1 MTSITK
7 LFGSYGFNTKLNNF
21 NEEMNFFGK
30 MSILDWCGV
39 AYAGKK
45 EPVSKI
51 VAEMVKEENGV
62 NQARVITTGH
72 NVSARGAALANGAA
86 GHALDYD
93 DTHFL
98 FVGHPTS
105 SALPTTLA
113 LGEELKSSIEEMLLA
128 YMTGVEVSTRI
139 GHILGYSH
147 YNAGFHQ
154 TATSGSF
161 GSTIAASKL
170 LGLNEDQTIN
180 ALGIVSTRASGI
192 KSQFGTMG
200 KPYHAGM
207 AASNGIEAAK
217 LSKLGFISRDDAIE
231 CDQGF
236 FQTHGWDKQIPPRAI
251 ENLGDDFLFPEIK
264 YKFHACC
271 HGLHSFLEALDELKQ
286 ENNFNPETI
295 DEIAIETNPSWLK
308 VCNIE
313 EPKTG
318 LEAKF
323 SYRLTAAMS
332 IYGKDTS
339 NLDTYSDEICF
350 DENMQRIRDKVK
362 VIPNDKLS
370 NTQSKI
376 SIKDGSSNIENNH
389 DLSDEIEKNILETKI
404 INKSSSLL
412 SKSKSNEI
420 STMLNSPNNNNVSA
434 LVDCLV
440 S

>member
-1 MTSITK
+1 MSITK
-7 LFGSYGFNTKLNNF
+7 LFGSYGFNTQLNSF
-21 NEEMNFFGK
+21 NDEMKFFAK

-39 AYAGKK
+39 AYAAKK

-51 VAEMVKEENGV
+51 VSEMVKEENGV
-62 NQARVITTGH
+62 NQARLITTGH
-72 NVSARGAALANGAA
+72 RVSSRGAALANGAT

-98 FVGHPTS
+98 FVGHPTA
-105 SALPTTLA
+105 SALPTALA
-113 LGEELKSSIEEMLLA
+113 LGEELGSSLEELLLA

-147 YNAGFHQ
+147 YNSGFHQ
-154 TATSGSF
+154 TATTGSF
-161 GSTIAASKL
+161 GSTIVASKL
-170 LGLNEDQTIN
+170 LNLSEDETIN
-180 ALGIVSTRASGI
+180 ALGLVSTRASGI

-217 LSKLGFISRDDAIE
+217 LSKLGFVSREDGME

-236 FQTHGWDKQIPPRAI
+236 FLTHGWDKKLPNRAV
-251 ENLGDDFLFPEIK
+251 EKLGADFLFPEIK

-271 HGLHSFLEALDELKQ
+271 HGLHSFLEALEELKQ

-295 DEIAIETNPSWLK
+295 EEIAIETNPSWLK

-313 EPKTG
+313 KPKTG

-323 SYRLTAAMS
+323 SYKLTAAMS
-332 IYGKDTS
+332 IYGKDTAD
-339 NLDTYSDEICF
+339 LDTYCDEICF
-350 DENMQRIRDKVK
+350 DDNMNDIRDRVK
-362 VIPNDKLS
+362 VIPNDQLT
-370 NTQSKI
+370 NTQSLI
-376 SIKDGSSNIENNH
+376 SIKDGSKDIVNKH
-389 DLSDEIEKNILETKI
+389 DLSDKIDQKILETKI
-404 INKSSSLL
+404 LNKSVSLL
-412 SKSKSNEI
+412 SEIKSNEI
-420 STMLNSPNNNNVSA
+420 SSMLNSASKTKVDA

>member
-1 MTSITK
+1 MSITK
-7 LFGSYGFNTKLNNF
+7 LFGSYGFNTQLNSF
-21 NEEMNFFGK
+21 NDEMKFFAK

-39 AYAGKK
+39 AYAAKK

-51 VAEMVKEENGV
+51 VSEMVKEENGV
-62 NQARVITTGH
+62 NQARLITTGH
-72 NVSARGAALANGAA
+72 RVSSRGAALANGAT

-98 FVGHPTS
+98 FVGHPTA
-105 SALPTTLA
+105 SALPTALA
-113 LGEELKSSIEEMLLA
+113 LGEELGSSLEELLLA

-147 YNAGFHQ
+147 YNSGFHQ
-154 TATSGSF
+154 TATTGSF
-161 GSTIAASKL
+161 GSTIVASKL
-170 LGLNEDQTIN
+170 LNLSEDETIN
-180 ALGIVSTRASGI
+180 ALGLVSTRASGI

-217 LSKLGFISRDDAIE
+217 LSKLGFVSREDGME

-236 FQTHGWDKQIPPRAI
+236 FLTHGWDKKLPNRAV
-251 ENLGDDFLFPEIK
+251 ENLGADFLFPEIK

-271 HGLHSFLEALDELKQ
+271 HGLHSFLEALEELKQ
-286 ENNFNPETI
+286 ENNFNPDTI
-295 DEIAIETNPSWLK
+295 EEIAIETNPSWLK

-313 EPKTG
+313 KPKTG

-323 SYRLTAAMS
+323 SYKLTAAMS
-332 IYGKDTS
+332 IYGKDTAD
-339 NLDTYSDEICF
+339 LDTYCDEICF
-350 DENMQRIRDKVK
+350 DDNMNGIRDKVK
-362 VIPNDKLS
+362 VIPNDQLT
-370 NTQSKI
+370 NTQSLI
-376 SIKDGSSNIENNH
+376 SIKDGTKDIANKH
-389 DLSDEIEKNILETKI
+389 DLSDKIDQKILETKI
-404 INKSSSLL
+404 LNKSVSLL
-412 SKSKSNEI
+412 SKIKSNEI
-420 STMLNSPNNNNVSA
+420 SSMLNSASKTKVDA

>member
-1 MTSITK
+1 MSITK
-7 LFGSYGFNTKLNNF
+7 LFGSYGFNTQLNSF
-21 NEEMNFFGK
+21 NDEMKFFAK

-39 AYAGKK
+39 AYAAKK

-51 VAEMVKEENGV
+51 VSEMVKEENGV
-62 NQARVITTGH
+62 NQARLITTGH
-72 NVSARGAALANGAA
+72 RVSSRGAALANGAT

-98 FVGHPTS
+98 FVGHPTA
-105 SALPTTLA
+105 SALPTALA
-113 LGEELKSSIEEMLLA
+113 LGEELGSSLEELLLA

-147 YNAGFHQ
+147 YNSGFHQ
-154 TATSGSF
+154 TATTGSF
-161 GSTIAASKL
+161 GSTIVASKL
-170 LGLNEDQTIN
+170 LNLSEDETIN
-180 ALGIVSTRASGI
+180 ALGLVSTRASGI

-217 LSKLGFISRDDAIE
+217 LSKLGFVSREDGME

-236 FQTHGWDKQIPPRAI
+236 FLTHGWDKKLPNRAV
-251 ENLGDDFLFPEIK
+251 ENLGADFLFPEIK

-271 HGLHSFLEALDELKQ
+271 HGLHSFLEALEELKQ
-286 ENNFNPETI
+286 ENNFNPDTI
-295 DEIAIETNPSWLK
+295 EEIAIETNPSWLK

-313 EPKTG
+313 KPKTG

-323 SYRLTAAMS
+323 SYKLTAAMS
-332 IYGKDTS
+332 IYGKDTAD
-339 NLDTYSDEICF
+339 LDTYCDEICF
-350 DENMQRIRDKVK
+350 DDNMNGIRDRVK
-362 VIPNDKLS
+362 VIPNDKLT
-370 NTQSKI
+370 NTQSLI
-376 SIKDGSSNIENNH
+376 SIKDGSKDIINKH
-389 DLSDEIEKNILETKI
+389 DLSDKIDQKILETKI
-404 INKSSSLL
+404 LNKSVSLL
-412 SKSKSNEI
+412 SKIKSNEI
-420 STMLNSPNNNNVSA
+420 SSMLNSASNTKVDA

>member
-21 NEEMNFFGK
+21 NEEMKFFGK

-286 ENNFNPETI
+286 ENNFNAETI

-376 SIKDGSSNIENNH
+376 SIKDGSNNIENNH

>member
-72 NVSARGAALANGAA
+72 NVSSRGAALANGAA

-376 SIKDGSSNIENNH
+376 SIKDGSNNIENNH

>member
-7 LFGSYGFNTKLNNF
+7 LFGSYGFNTELNNF

-420 STMLNSPNNNNVSA
+420 STILNSPSNNNVSA

>member
-1 MTSITK
+1 MSITK
-7 LFGSYGFNTKLNNF
+7 LFGSYGFNTQLNSF
-21 NEEMNFFGK
+21 NDEMKFFAK

-39 AYAGKK
+39 AYAAKK

-51 VAEMVKEENGV
+51 VSEMVKEENGV
-62 NQARVITTGH
+62 NQARLITTGH
-72 NVSARGAALANGAA
+72 RVSSRGAALANGAT

-98 FVGHPTS
+98 FVGHPTA
-105 SALPTTLA
+105 SALPTALA
-113 LGEELKSSIEEMLLA
+113 LGEELGSSLEELLLA

-147 YNAGFHQ
+147 YNSGFHQ
-154 TATSGSF
+154 TATTGSF
-161 GSTIAASKL
+161 GSTIVASKL
-170 LGLNEDQTIN
+170 LNLSEDETIN
-180 ALGIVSTRASGI
+180 ALGLVSTRASGI

-217 LSKLGFISRDDAIE
+217 LSKLGFVSREDGME

-236 FQTHGWDKQIPPRAI
+236 FLTHGWDKKLPNRAV
-251 ENLGDDFLFPEIK
+251 ENLGADFLFPEIK

-271 HGLHSFLEALDELKQ
+271 HGLHSFLEALEELKQ
-286 ENNFNPETI
+286 ENNFNPDTI
-295 DEIAIETNPSWLK
+295 EEIAIETNPSWLK

-313 EPKTG
+313 KPKTG

-323 SYRLTAAMS
+323 SYKLTAAMS
-332 IYGKDTS
+332 IYGKDTAD
-339 NLDTYSDEICF
+339 LDTYCDEICF
-350 DENMQRIRDKVK
+350 DDNMNGIRDRVK
-362 VIPNDKLS
+362 VIPNDKLT
-370 NTQSKI
+370 NTQSLI
-376 SIKDGSSNIENNH
+376 SIKDGSKDIINKH
-389 DLSDEIEKNILETKI
+389 DLSDKIDQKILETKI
-404 INKSSSLL
+404 LNKSVSLL
-412 SKSKSNEI
+412 SKIKSNEI
-420 STMLNSPNNNNVSA
+420 SSMLNSASKTKVDA

>member
-1 MTSITK
+1 MSITK
-7 LFGSYGFNTKLNNF
+7 LFGSYGFNTQLNSF
-21 NEEMNFFGK
+21 NDEMKFFAK

-39 AYAGKK
+39 AYAAKK

-51 VAEMVKEENGV
+51 VSEMVKEENGV
-62 NQARVITTGH
+62 NQARLITTGH
-72 NVSARGAALANGAA
+72 RVSARGAALANGAT

-98 FVGHPTS
+98 FVGHPTA
-105 SALPTTLA
+105 SALPTALA
-113 LGEELKSSIEEMLLA
+113 LGEELGSSLEELLLA

-147 YNAGFHQ
+147 YNSGFHQ
-154 TATSGSF
+154 TATTGSF
-161 GSTIAASKL
+161 GSTIVASKL
-170 LGLNEDQTIN
+170 LNLSEDETIN
-180 ALGIVSTRASGI
+180 ALGLVSTRASGI

-217 LSKLGFISRDDAIE
+217 LSKLGFVSREDGME

-236 FQTHGWDKQIPPRAI
+236 FLTHGWDKKLPNRAV
-251 ENLGDDFLFPEIK
+251 ENLGADFLFPEIK

-271 HGLHSFLEALDELKQ
+271 HGLHSFLEALEELKQ
-286 ENNFNPETI
+286 ENNFNPDTI
-295 DEIAIETNPSWLK
+295 EEIAIETNPSWLK

-313 EPKTG
+313 KPKTG

-323 SYRLTAAMS
+323 SYKLTAAMS
-332 IYGKDTS
+332 IYGKDTAD
-339 NLDTYSDEICF
+339 LDTYCDEICF
-350 DENMQRIRDKVK
+350 DDNMNGIRDRVK
-362 VIPNDKLS
+362 VIPNDKLT
-370 NTQSKI
+370 NTQSLI
-376 SIKDGSSNIENNH
+376 SIKDGSKDIVNKH
-389 DLSDEIEKNILETKI
+389 DLSDKIDQKILETKI
-404 INKSSSLL
+404 LNKSVSLL
-412 SKSKSNEI
+412 SKIKSNEI
-420 STMLNSPNNNNVSA
+420 SSMLNSASKTKVDA